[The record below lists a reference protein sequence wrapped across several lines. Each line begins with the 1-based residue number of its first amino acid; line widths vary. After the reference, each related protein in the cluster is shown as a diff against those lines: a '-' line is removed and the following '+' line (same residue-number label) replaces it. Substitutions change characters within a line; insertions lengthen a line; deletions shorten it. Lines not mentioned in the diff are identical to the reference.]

1 MMINRRSLLRR
12 GAQSAVS
19 LGMSS
24 VVPFSLLGSAGA
36 RASDDYRAVVCVL
49 LAGGADSYN
58 ILVPRSEQAYA
69 QYQARRSDLALS
81 RNDLLPL
88 E

>member
-1 MMINRRSLLRR
+1 MINRRSLLRR

-58 ILVPRSEQAYA
+58 ILVPRSEQAVCSISSSTLRLSTEA
-69 QYQARRSDLALS
+69 QRFTVL
-81 RNDLLPL
+81 
-88 E
+88 

>member
-1 MMINRRSLLRR
+1 MINRRSLLRR

-36 RASDDYRAVVCVL
+36 RASDDYRAVVCATCGWRGQL
-49 LAGGADSYN
+49 
-58 ILVPRSEQAYA
+58 
-69 QYQARRSDLALS
+69 QYFSAAI
-81 RNDLLPL
+81 
-88 E
+88 

>member
-36 RASDDYRAVVCVL
+36 SASDDYRAVCVYC
-49 LAGGADSYN
+49 SR
-58 ILVPRSEQAYA
+58 V
-69 QYQARRSDLALS
+69 ARTFTIF
-81 RNDLLPL
+81 
-88 E
+88 